1 MIAFTL
7 NLPDLTEEQRLG
19 LEEVL
24 LKIPR
29 VDAFALE
36 DTSGDFSVTADAD
49 NKVLRDL
56 VAALYGWASDYP
68 GLLMALKATC
78 SGGSEM
84 LVGTHSPNDVIHF
97 LSTC

>member
-7 NLPDLTEEQRLG
+7 NLPNLTEEQQMG
-19 LEEVL
+19 LEEAL
-24 LKIPR
+24 LKVPR

-36 DTSGDFSVTADAD
+36 DASGAFSVTAEAD

-56 VAALYGWASDYP
+56 VAALYAWASDYP
-68 GLLMALKATC
+68 GLLMTLKATC
-78 SGGSEM
+78 INGSEM
-84 LVGTHSPNDVIHF
+84 LLGKHSPNDVIHF